1 MKMLPTVNSEILVAV
16 SACFFFVCSLAIW
29 NSIHYAKAINE
40 FRELVEDT
48 KKRITKMQ
56 EILYEELERKD
67 DE

>member
-1 MKMLPTVNSEILVAV
+1 MLPTVNNEILVAV

-29 NSIHYAKAINE
+29 NSIFYTKAINE

-48 KKRITKMQ
+48 KKRMAKMQ

-67 DE
+67 NE

>member
-1 MKMLPTVNSEILVAV
+1 MLPTVNNEILAAV

-29 NSIHYAKAINE
+29 NSIFYTKAIHE

-48 KKRITKMQ
+48 KKRMAKMQ

>member
-1 MKMLPTVNSEILVAV
+1 MLPTVNNEILVAV
-16 SACFFFVCSLAIW
+16 SACFFFVSSLAIW
-29 NSIHYAKAINE
+29 NSIFYTKAINE

-48 KKRITKMQ
+48 KKRMAKMQ